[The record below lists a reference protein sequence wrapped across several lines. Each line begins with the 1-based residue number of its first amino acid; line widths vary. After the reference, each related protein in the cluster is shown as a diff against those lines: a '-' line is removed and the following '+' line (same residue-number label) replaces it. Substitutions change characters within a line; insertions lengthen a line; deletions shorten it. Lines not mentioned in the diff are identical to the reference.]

1 MNKLEMSQSQTEK
14 NKALVL
20 EAFDTLFNQRDY
32 AGAERYWSPDYIQH
46 SAHIEPGREGLFNLI
61 KSLPPTLRYEPGTIV
76 AEGDFVIVHGRF
88 SGFGAPV
95 NWIAADI
102 LRIQDGILVEHWDVI
117 QDEATEEQ
125 SKSKAPMLEQVFRN
139 IPLKRQPKTKKGQN
153 MSNKHERELAGKVAL
168 VTGGSRG
175 IGAAI
180 AERLAADGASVAVTY
195 SKGADAA
202 ASVVKAIE
210 RAGGKAV
217 AIQGDAADAD
227 AVRNAVERTVT
238 TFGRL
243 DVLVNNAGT
252 VIPMKV
258 EETTLADFDRVFAVN
273 VRGAFVATQAAL
285 KHIKSGGR
293 IIMIGS
299 CLGERVLIPG
309 MAPYSATKG
318 AIKMFTQGLARELGA
333 RGITVNNV
341 QPGPI
346 DTDLNPA
353 SGEWAVGQ
361 KAVVPLDRY
370 GHADEVAAL
379 VAFVAGP
386 ESSYINGANLTVDG
400 GTNA

>member
-1 MNKLEMSQSQTEK
+1 
-14 NKALVL
+14 
-20 EAFDTLFNQRDY
+20 
-32 AGAERYWSPDYIQH
+32 
-46 SAHIEPGREGLFNLI
+46 
-61 KSLPPTLRYEPGTIV
+61 
-76 AEGDFVIVHGRF
+76 
-88 SGFGAPV
+88 
-95 NWIAADI
+95 
-102 LRIQDGILVEHWDVI
+102 
-117 QDEATEEQ
+117 
-125 SKSKAPMLEQVFRN
+125 
-139 IPLKRQPKTKKGQN
+139 
-153 MSNKHERELAGKVAL
+153 MSNRQERELTGKVAL

-180 AERLAADGASVAVTY
+180 AKRLAAEGASVALTY

-202 ASVVKAIE
+202 ASVVEAIE
-210 RAGGKAV
+210 HDGGKAV
-217 AIQGDAADAD
+217 AIQADAADAD
-227 AVRNAVERTVT
+227 AVRNAVETTVE

-252 VIPMKV
+252 VIPMPV

-273 VRGAFVATQAAL
+273 VRGTFVATQAAL

-299 CLGERVLIPG
+299 CLGERVFFPG

-318 AIKMFTQGLARELGA
+318 AIKMFTQGLARELGS
-333 RGITVNNV
+333 RGVTVNNV

-353 SGEWAVGQ
+353 SGEWAAGQ
-361 KAVVPLDRY
+361 KAAVPLDRY
-370 GHADEVAAL
+370 GHTDEVAAL

-400 GTNA
+400 GINA